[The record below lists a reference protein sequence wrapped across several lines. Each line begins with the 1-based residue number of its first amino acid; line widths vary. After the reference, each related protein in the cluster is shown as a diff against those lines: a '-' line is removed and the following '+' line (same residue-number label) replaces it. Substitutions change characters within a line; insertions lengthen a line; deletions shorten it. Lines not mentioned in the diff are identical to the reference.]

1 MDYYSGFV
9 FYLNEGNQKWKEYY
23 DSLGKKSFGVFSV
36 AQYFTKKLREM
47 AGERI
52 DRVLQ
57 EDSTVMSSLSDNSLE
72 LCKKAIKGWDGMYND
87 LLQQG
92 EVCIIA
98 IPGYLWAH
106 YSYLSNGFLVRKRT
120 E

>member
-1 MDYYSGFV
+1 
-9 FYLNEGNQKWKEYY
+9 
-23 DSLGKKSFGVFSV
+23 
-36 AQYFTKKLREM
+36 M

-92 EVCIIA
+92 VSCWMQADIMVMAGHQI
-98 IPGYLWAH
+98 
-106 YSYLSNGFLVRKRT
+106 
-120 E
+120 

>member
-1 MDYYSGFV
+1 
-9 FYLNEGNQKWKEYY
+9 
-23 DSLGKKSFGVFSV
+23 
-36 AQYFTKKLREM
+36 M

-87 LLQQG
+87 LLQRG
-92 EVCIIA
+92 VSC
-98 IPGYLWAH
+98 
-106 YSYLSNGFLVRKRT
+106 
-120 E
+120 

>member
-98 IPGYLWAH
+98 IPGYLWQGAPQT
-106 YSYLSNGFLVRKRT
+106 S
-120 E
+120 